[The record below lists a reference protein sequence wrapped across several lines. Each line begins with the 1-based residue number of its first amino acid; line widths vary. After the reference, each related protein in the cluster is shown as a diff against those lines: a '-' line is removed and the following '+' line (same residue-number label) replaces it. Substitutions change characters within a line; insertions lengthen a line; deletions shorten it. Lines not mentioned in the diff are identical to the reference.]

1 MMLLPQGK
9 YGPAKAAFQ
18 NVAGAAADVDPFA
31 FAGRAPR
38 TWRTYSTACTRFEA
52 WCADRGKTA
61 MPASVATLREWIVH
75 LVEEQHTV
83 ATVQAYLAGVAVA
96 HRFAGHPIDRR
107 PLAETLR
114 GMRRLAARP
123 RRARPLLGDE
133 LARILGT
140 LNPASPS
147 DARDG
152 ALLAVGWAAALRQGE
167 LSGLDLDRVGPDS
180 DGAGFIAMR
189 PAGIEIVLC
198 VSKTAQSTDVRIPV
212 PHAVMPA
219 ASEWL
224 AHWRAVAAL
233 ESGTPLFRS
242 VGQSGSIGTKRLSG
256 PSIGAVVRR
265 RFIAALE
272 AEGVSEIEAYQAAAE
287 VRGHSLRAGVISTMA
302 AAGVPEHQIRARSRH
317 RSANVAA
324 GYVRLARDW
333 TTTGLDQVG
342 F

>member
-1 MMLLPQGK
+1 MLSNTEKQGS
-9 YGPAKAAFQ
+9 AKAAFHS
-18 NVAGAAADVDPFA
+18 VAGAAADADPFA
-31 FAGRAPR
+31 FAGRAPK
-38 TWRTYSTACTRFEA
+38 TWRAYGTACSRFAE
-52 WCADRGKTA
+52 WCEEHNTA
-61 MPASVATLREWIVH
+61 SMPASVATLRAWIVH
-75 LVEEQHTV
+75 LVEEGHAVT
-83 ATVQAYLAGVAVA
+83 TVQSYLAGVAVA

-123 RRARPLLGDE
+123 RQARPLLGDD
-133 LARILGT
+133 LARILRT
-140 LNPASPS
+140 LNPASPA

-152 ALLAVGWAAALRQGE
+152 ALLALGWAGALRQGE

-180 DGAGFIAMR
+180 DGVGFIAMK

-198 VSKTAQSTDVRIPV
+198 VSKTSQAADVHIPV

-219 ASEWL
+219 AQEWL
-224 AHWRAVAAL
+224 ERWRAIAVL
-233 ESGTPLFRS
+233 ETGKPVFRS
-242 VGQSGSIGTKRLSG
+242 VGRSGRISTKRLSG
-256 PSIGAVVRR
+256 PSIGAVVRE

-272 AEGVSEIEAYQAAAE
+272 AEGVSEIEAFQAAAD

-333 TTTGLDQVG
+333 TTTGLDEVG